1 MMPYIF
7 FKPRYLVFPNLHVMF
22 QVWILY
28 FLECPYHTQHVK
40 FNDVFNWTA
49 TYRRDSDIVA
59 PYERWAYYD
68 DSVKQNL
75 RMDHNYAVNK
85 TKKVSSGRKC
95 RQRDSGLA
103 LAAMRSSD
111 VTNRRTTSQDAN
123 TLLY

>member
-1 MMPYIF
+1 MS
-7 FKPRYLVFPNLHVMF
+7 

-68 DSVKQNL
+68 ESVKQNL
-75 RMDHNYAVNK
+75 RLDHNYALNK
-85 TKKVSSGRKC
+85 TRKVSCSRKC
-95 RQRDSGLA
+95 R
-103 LAAMRSSD
+103 
-111 VTNRRTTSQDAN
+111 
-123 TLLY
+123 

>member
-1 MMPYIF
+1 MKPCSFFELHILCSLIF
-7 FKPRYLVFPNLHVMF
+7 TCMF

-68 DSVKQNL
+68 ESVKQNL
-75 RMDHNYAVNK
+75 RLEHNYAANK
-85 TKKVSSGRKC
+85 TKKVSCSRKC
-95 RQRDSGLA
+95 R
-103 LAAMRSSD
+103 
-111 VTNRRTTSQDAN
+111 
-123 TLLY
+123 

>member
-1 MMPYIF
+1 MFI
-7 FKPRYLVFPNLHVMF
+7 F

-68 DSVKQNL
+68 ENVKQNL
-75 RMDHNYAVNK
+75 RLDHNYATNK
-85 TKKVSSGRKC
+85 TKKVSCSRKC
-95 RQRDSGLA
+95 R
-103 LAAMRSSD
+103 
-111 VTNRRTTSQDAN
+111 
-123 TLLY
+123 